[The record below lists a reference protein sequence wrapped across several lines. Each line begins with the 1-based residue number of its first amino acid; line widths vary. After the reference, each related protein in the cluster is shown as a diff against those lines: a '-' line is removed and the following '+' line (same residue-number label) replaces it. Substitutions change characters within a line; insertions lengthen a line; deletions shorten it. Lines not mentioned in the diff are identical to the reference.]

1 MTNNYGIFKTTSLPQ
16 TGSLENKCLYR
27 RWKNEGRL
35 GVVQNFHIC
44 PAHPQLRLKNP
55 FSVVECYYNFTSRL
69 RSTTFFI
76 EEFLLVSRSNTVG

>member
-35 GVVQNFHIC
+35 GVVQNFHTY
-44 PAHPQLRLKNP
+44 PG
-55 FSVVECYYNFTSRL
+55 T
-69 RSTTFFI
+69 STTQIKKSIF
-76 EEFLLVSRSNTVG
+76 RG